1 MANIL
6 MIGRLSF
13 TSNDVRTSVIKG
25 RYGSEVFPGRYDD
38 NINVSV
44 VKINSSLIE
53 FNSKI
58 KKILDNAD
66 SKGVMI
72 RQKKYMDVEEL
83 EPDTDYY
90 RLDKEDEELLKK
102 WKEWNLK

>member
-1 MANIL
+1 

-58 KKILDNAD
+58 KKILDMCNIHPNIAHFY
-66 SKGVMI
+66 G
-72 RQKKYMDVEEL
+72 VEEFKT
-83 EPDTDYY
+83 PDFIT
-90 RLDKEDEELLKK
+90 LQ
-102 WKEWNLK
+102 